1 MLTNFTEVKWGD
13 IEYLILDLPP
23 GTGDVALDVHTM
35 LPSSKEIIVTTP
47 HNKAVFVAAR
57 AGAMAKHTEHSIL
70 GVIENM
76 SYFESKE
83 TGNKEYVFEKA
94 VELS

>member
-1 MLTNFTEVKWGD
+1 MLGKMLTNFFTEVKWGD

-47 HNKAVFVAAR
+47 HPTAAFVCSSLR
-57 AGAMAKHTEHSIL
+57 CDGKTYGSFYSWR
-70 GVIENM
+70 N
-76 SYFESKE
+76 
-83 TGNKEYVFEKA
+83 
-94 VELS
+94 